1 MTLSKKLENAFVR
14 VATEFKYLRKNFEN
28 SMNFMMEEIIGGMG
42 LPGDLNTTD
51 KSNLVAAIN
60 ELKTEIGNLPVG
72 TEAGAEIDD
81 AQAASNK
88 VYSSTKVEEL
98 VTKAIADLVG
108 GADTNSDTLKEIAD
122 KITALMQADE
132 GLLSFKAS
140 QTLSPEEQAQAATN
154 LGLGDTTVDFVAVF
168 QTEMLA
174 GFDVGT
180 PAA

>member
-14 VATEFKYLRKNFEN
+14 VA
-28 SMNFMMEEIIGGMG
+28 EEIRSLRNQIGGVIG
-42 LPGDLNTTD
+42 NLEDLTTNN
-51 KSNLVAAIN
+51 KSTLVGAFN
-60 ELKTEIGNLPVG
+60 ELKTELDSLPEG
-72 TEAGAEIDD
+72 TVTGAEIDD

-98 VTKAIADLVG
+98 VTKAITDLVG

-168 QTEMLA
+168 QTELLA
-174 GFDVGT
+174 GFDGGT